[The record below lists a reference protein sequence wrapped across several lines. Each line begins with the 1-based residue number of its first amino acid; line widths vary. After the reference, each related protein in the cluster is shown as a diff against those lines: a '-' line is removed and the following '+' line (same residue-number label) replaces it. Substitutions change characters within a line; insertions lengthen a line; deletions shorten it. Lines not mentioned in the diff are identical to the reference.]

1 VTDLTRRDFLQV
13 TTVGTAIVLSG
24 CMRATPG
31 PAARVG
37 VAPAGP
43 RPMTHAAFWR
53 TTHDTCEAF
62 VREPLLGQFPLIDPG
77 FDPARSLLIQVLRGV
92 GPLPRMP
99 MSGPPLAEEA
109 IQRIERWIAARCPEA
124 EFPEIQEILD
134 GLQASGVAAS
144 ASPVAPAT
152 PRSCDMTFAQV
163 RDHLEATCG
172 EDMNALHGRFWNR
185 LSHAEL
191 VAYEV
196 PYAGGH
202 VPLLRPYDGAG
213 SALVQAL
220 RGTGSFRCFRMPLP
234 PAAPGVDAATLE
246 KMIAR
251 IETWIDS
258 GCPE

>member
-1 VTDLTRRDFLQV
+1 MKDLSRRDFLQV
-13 TTVGTAIVLSG
+13 TTVGTALALSG
-24 CMRATPG
+24 CMHAAPE

-37 VAPAGP
+37 VAPVGP

-77 FDPARSLLIQVLRGV
+77 FDPARSLLVQVLRGI

-99 MSGPPLAEEA
+99 MTGPPLAEEA
-109 IQRIERWIAARCPEA
+109 IQRIERWIAARCPA
-124 EFPEIQEILD
+124 ADFPAIQEILD
-134 GLQASGVAAS
+134 KIQATSVGAS
-144 ASPVAPAT
+144 ACPVAR
-152 PRSCDMTFAQV
+152 RSAGACEITFPQV
-163 RDHLEATCG
+163 RDHLEAICG
-172 EDMNALHGRFWNR
+172 ADMNALHGRFWNR
-185 LSHAEL
+185 LSHAEF
-191 VAYEV
+191 VAYQV
-196 PYAGGH
+196 AYAGGH

-213 SALVQAL
+213 SALIQAL

-246 KMIAR
+246 TMIAR
-251 IETWIDS
+251 IETWIDC